1 MNVIDIPA
9 KAWLVTDS
17 TGYESLHRDRSRA
30 EQQFS
35 HRPGCRLDDLLTRS
49 SVLAALWEP
58 EPDGGGET

>member
-1 MNVIDIPA
+1 MNILDLPA
-9 KAWLVTDS
+9 AAWLVTDA
-17 TGYESLHRDRSRA
+17 TGYKSLHRDHARA

-35 HRPGCRLDDLLTRS
+35 HRTGCQIDDLLTRS